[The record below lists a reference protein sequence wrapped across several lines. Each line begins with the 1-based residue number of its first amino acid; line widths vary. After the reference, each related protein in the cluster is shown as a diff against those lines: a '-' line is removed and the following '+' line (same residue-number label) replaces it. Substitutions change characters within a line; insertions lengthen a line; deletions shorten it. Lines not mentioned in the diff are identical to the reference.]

1 MKPLSRILAFLL
13 LSSAP
18 VAALTPEETWAA
30 FQATATGAGQA
41 LTAASTARA
50 GDTFTASGVEARVTT
65 PDGFEMVSTLE
76 SLAFRDRGDGTVE
89 VIYPATFTTAMTLP
103 EGDPTAPK
111 TLALMV
117 INDGL
122 SVIASGAPEAL
133 AYQAT
138 ATSVTGTLTEAK
150 DAAGAVMD
158 LTGVISVSG
167 VKASYATPQGTPAA
181 QGMDTQFAADTL
193 TVTAQGKGPDGSTF
207 NATLSATA
215 LTSKGLTVI
224 VDPALMQTNMAA
236 ALAAGTLINSE
247 IATGPMAIS
256 VSGEGGGS
264 SGGFDASFQQ
274 TSARVMLDKDRLDYG
289 FSLKGGTMVARGME
303 MPFPEVASGFGEI
316 SLGFAMPVSAS
327 EQPQDFSAL
336 ARFVDLTLTEDL
348 WAMFDP
354 GAALP
359 RDPVSLILDLKGTG
373 AWTVDILDP
382 AAQVDSGPDLP
393 ARLYT
398 LDIGEALVRA
408 AGAQIV
414 GVGGLTFDNANLD
427 ALGGF
432 PAPTGKVTFTLTGI
446 NALLDAL
453 VAIGLVPEQELMS
466 VRMGLAMM
474 AKPGAGPDELISEIE
489 FRAGSLFV
497 NGQQMF

>member
-1 MKPLSRILAFLL
+1 
-13 LSSAP
+13 
-18 VAALTPEETWAA
+18 
-30 FQATATGAGQA
+30 
-41 LTAASTARA
+41 
-50 GDTFTASGVEARVTT
+50 
-65 PDGFEMVSTLE
+65 
-76 SLAFRDRGDGTVE
+76 
-89 VIYPATFTTAMTLP
+89 
-103 EGDPTAPK
+103 
-111 TLALMV
+111 
-117 INDGL
+117 
-122 SVIASGAPEAL
+122 
-133 AYQAT
+133 
-138 ATSVTGTLTEAK
+138 
-150 DAAGAVMD
+150 
-158 LTGVISVSG
+158 
-167 VKASYATPQGTPAA
+167 
-181 QGMDTQFAADTL
+181 MDTQFAADTL
-193 TVTAQGKGPDGSTF
+193 AVTAQGKGPDGSTF
-207 NATLSATA
+207 SATLSATA

-289 FSLKGGTMVARGME
+289 FSLKGGTMLARGME

-327 EQPQDFSAL
+327 EQPQDFAFL
-336 ARFVDLTLTEDL
+336 ARFVDLTMTEDI

-359 RDPVSLILDLKGTG
+359 RDPVSAIVDLKGTG

-393 ARLYT
+393 AKLYS

-414 GVGGLTFDNANLD
+414 GVGGLTFDNGNLD

-474 AKPGAGPDELISEIE
+474 AKPGAGPDELISEVE